1 MPLRLKSFKII
12 VAATLIACSSSSYAE
27 VRCTNPDISLL
38 VPSFTNRKAAKS
50 WVPDTISFDKTSVN
64 WYGARVNEAGSETE
78 FYFFAEGKKIS
89 GSYSAARDR
98 LKFQL
103 GSKAGF
109 KLPGPAF
116 YRSCTVSKS
125 GSSNNSPVSNGK
137 RAFEAASSCE
147 RRFIQSYLKSAGLYG
162 SSIDGKWGNGTASA
176 VRNAK
181 TITRFRNMPEHKI
194 LNSLAKEAPC

>member
-1 MPLRLKSFKII
+1 MPLRLTSFKIL

-27 VRCTNPDISLL
+27 VRCTTPDISLL
-38 VPSFTNRKAAKS
+38 VPSFTTREAAKS
-50 WVPDTISFDKTSVN
+50 WVPDTISFDKNSVN

-89 GSYSAARDR
+89 GRYSAARGR
-98 LKFQL
+98 LKLQL
-103 GSKAGF
+103 GSTPGF
-109 KLPGPAF
+109 KLPGPAV
-116 YRSCTVSKS
+116 YISCTVSKS

-147 RRFIQSYLKSAGLYG
+147 RRFIQSYLKSAGLYS

-176 VRNAK
+176 IRNAK
-181 TITRFRNMPEHKI
+181 NIKRFRNMTEQKI
-194 LNSLAKEAPC
+194 LNGLAKEAPC

>member
-1 MPLRLKSFKII
+1 M
-12 VAATLIACSSSSYAE
+12 
-27 VRCTNPDISLL
+27 
-38 VPSFTNRKAAKS
+38 
-50 WVPDTISFDKTSVN
+50 
-64 WYGARVNEAGSETE
+64 
-78 FYFFAEGKKIS
+78 
-89 GSYSAARDR
+89 ARDR
-98 LKFQL
+98 LKFL
-103 GSKAGF
+103 IGSKAGF
-109 KLPGPAF
+109 KISGPAY

-125 GSSNNSPVSNGK
+125 GSSNNSPVSSGK